1 MDALKHTSNFLSE
14 LRSSSLSPKNYY
26 QLCILIFFNAIDIV
40 IFDELGHLAA
50 YLYDSHA
57 NQGHQLA
64 DLYEL
69 VQYAGNILPR
79 LYLMITVGSVYLRVA
94 KEKPNSD
101 LPPSKEL
108 IRDMLEMS
116 RGIQHPTRGLF
127 LRYYLS
133 VMIRDYLPD
142 SLIER

>member
-1 MDALKHTSNFLSE
+1 
-14 LRSSSLSPKNYY
+14 
-26 QLCILIFFNAIDIV
+26 
-40 IFDELGHLAA
+40 
-50 YLYDSHA
+50 
-57 NQGHQLA
+57 
-64 DLYEL
+64 LYEL

-94 KEKPNSD
+94 KEKPSSA
-101 LPPSKEL
+101 LPPSREL

-133 VMIRDYLPD
+133 IMLRDYLPD
-142 SLIER
+142 IVIEGYVT

>member
-1 MDALKHTSNFLSE
+1 
-14 LRSSSLSPKNYY
+14 
-26 QLCILIFFNAIDIV
+26 V

-50 YLYDSHA
+50 YLHDSHA

-94 KEKPNSD
+94 KEKPSSA
-101 LPPSKEL
+101 LPPSREL

-133 VMIRDYLPD
+133 IMLRDYLPD
-142 SLIER
+142 SMIEGYVT